1 MKMVKEVI
9 GMARNYELSLFNEF
23 EELNKKFDKLLQEKK
38 HQSLRINEL
47 ETEMQKYKKLY
58 EEAQVKIE
66 MLLEENEKLKNQNN
80 KNSSNSSKPSS
91 TDMFKPKKSGPNLY
105 NSRVQSGKKNGAQF
119 NHEGHSLSK
128 DKIEQI
134 IENKDADV
142 AVDEIKHTIHGDSQ
156 NEPTVK
162 YKLGI
167 KVIPTI
173 EKHIFEYSENATEE
187 LPKEF
192 YTDVTYTNDFK
203 SLVVYM
209 NVQNVMSLNR
219 LCEFIRIL
227 TNNMINLS
235 EGTIV
240 NFMREFSNKSTNT
253 IDNII
258 DDVLSSVTLYTD
270 ETTEKINKHNSYVRN
285 YSNESSTV
293 YKSHLHKG
301 HNPIKEDNILPR
313 FNGIIMGDHDTT
325 LDSYGAKR
333 IECNVHLGR
342 YTVEITQNVLDA
354 PWAEKMKTLLETGN
368 RTREYA
374 KAFGLDGFK
383 DDNYEWYSKKF
394 DEIIKEAKEETKNM
408 ASSFYKTKSK
418 KLYNRLEK
426 NKDKHLA
433 YLKNFSLPYSN
444 NLSESDL
451 RVYKIKLKVSGC
463 FRSKTGSDY
472 FADALSIIK
481 TSKKRKE
488 NILQNIKSIFE
499 GNVLFAN

>member
-1 MKMVKEVI
+1 MYIVKEVI
-9 GMARNYELSLFNEF
+9 DVTRNYELGLFKEL
-23 EELNKKFDKLLQEKK
+23 EELNKKMDKLFQENK
-38 HQSLRINEL
+38 HQLLEIHEL
-47 ETEMQKYKKLY
+47 KEELKKYQKLY
-58 EEAQVKIE
+58 EEAQKKIE
-66 MLLEENEKLKNQNN
+66 KLLEENEKLKNQNN

-91 TDMFKPKKSGPNLY
+91 TDMLRPKKSGPNLY
-105 NSRVQSGKKNGAQF
+105 NSRVKSGKKTGGQF
-119 NHEGHSLSK
+119 NHEGHSLTK
-128 DKIEQI
+128 EKIEQKI
-134 IENKDADV
+134 KEENVKV
-142 AVDEIKHTIHGDSQ
+142 FEIKHTIFGDSKK
-156 NEPTVK
+156 EPVIK
-162 YKLGI
+162 YRLGMKAMPI
-167 KVIPTI
+167 V
-173 EKHIFEYSENATEE
+173 EKHIFEYSESTKEK

-203 SLVVYM
+203 ALVVFM

-219 LCEFIRIL
+219 LSEFIRIV
-227 TNNMINLS
+227 TRNTINLS
-235 EGTIV
+235 EGTII

-258 DDVLSSVTLYTD
+258 ENVISNLTMYSD

-285 YSNESSTV
+285 YSNENSTV

-301 HNPIKEDNILPR
+301 HDPIKEDDILPR
-313 FNGIIMGDHDTT
+313 FNGTIMGDHDTT
-325 LDSYGAKR
+325 LDSYGSKR

-374 KAFGLDGFK
+374 KAYGLDGFK
-383 DDNYEWYSKKF
+383 DDNYEWYSKKI
-394 DEIIKEAKEETKNM
+394 DEIIKEAREETKNM
-408 ASSFYKTKSK
+408 SSSFYKKKSK
-418 KLYNRLEK
+418 KLYTRLEK
-426 NKDKHLA
+426 NKEKHLA

-488 NILQNIKSIFE
+488 NVLQNIKSIFE
-499 GNVLFAN
+499 GKVLFAN